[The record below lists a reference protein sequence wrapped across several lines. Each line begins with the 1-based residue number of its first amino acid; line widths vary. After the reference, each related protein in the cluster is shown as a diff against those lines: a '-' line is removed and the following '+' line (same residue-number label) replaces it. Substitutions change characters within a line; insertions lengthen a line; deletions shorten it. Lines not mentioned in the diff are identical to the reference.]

1 MSTEDC
7 WQEQAAARGP
17 QLSFSKGSGHL
28 HKLHSS
34 LPARSISTWCYSADI
49 SDQRKYV
56 ICTRR
61 RIISLSKS
69 ESALTPSPGQAP
81 QQQLTNSHCL
91 NDAVGCHFIISVVI
105 NKFKP

>member
-49 SDQRKYV
+49 SDQRKRCY
-56 ICTRR
+56 
-61 RIISLSKS
+61 LH
-69 ESALTPSPGQAP
+69 P
-81 QQQLTNSHCL
+81 QKNNFFVKT
-91 NDAVGCHFIISVVI
+91 
-105 NKFKP
+105 